1 MKADQAL
8 EFFAASD
15 AKPVAST
22 ANEKDGT
29 IDVVWYTGAQVPRK
43 DPDTGDPFTCSRSTW
58 AGRASAG

>member
-29 IDVVWYTGAQVPRK
+29 IDVRTRRAWPATRRADTAQ
-43 DPDTGDPFTCSRSTW
+43 S
-58 AGRASAG
+58 